1 MSYCSKC
8 GSYIPDSALKC
19 PACGKLKIGA
29 AETAQQAER
38 QSKPQSGFDRTS
50 APPQSYRYGYSQSE
64 QQTSGESRP
73 QRDQYERYRTD
84 DYSGTAPGGDIEEN
98 KALGAIS
105 YLGPLVVLSMIL
117 KPNSP
122 FVRFHANQSIA
133 LMIFSVLC
141 SLCRFVPFFGWMIG
155 IFGGIFTLVNVFR
168 GFFSAMNGQMKI
180 RPRLG
185 SLDRTMER
193 SSPLERWA
201 TKLRI

>member
-168 GFFSAMNGQMKI
+168 GFFSAMNGQMKKLPI
-180 RPRLG
+180 VGDIHILG
-185 SLDRTMER
+185 KRGEM
-193 SSPLERWA
+193 
-201 TKLRI
+201 